1 MVLLL
6 RQGSRNLH
14 LACTLW
20 WRIAASDH
28 LTTNEKKSSMRR
40 MMKWDQLSK
49 SHRTRKHYS
58 RKSTWSRVLL
68 FFQNDNLASQ
78 LRKHTASSS
87 REKQSTVNFLQAHAI
102 VFVSCKFFE
111 RKVPHIYLV
120 FSSTLFIL
128 IIWFFESL
136 IFQTIFSVPCE
147 FENLGLYYSYWQ
159 NSVLCDRSILYS
171 PFYLF

>member
-87 REKQSTVNFLQAHAI
+87 REKQSTVNFLQAHTI
-102 VFVSCKFFE
+102 VFVSWK
-111 RKVPHIYLV
+111 KGATH
-120 FSSTLFIL
+120 
-128 IIWFFESL
+128 
-136 IFQTIFSVPCE
+136 IFSV
-147 FENLGLYYSYWQ
+147 F
-159 NSVLCDRSILYS
+159 IH
-171 PFYLF
+171 PFYLNNLIFRILDFSNYFLGPVWVRKFGVVL